1 MEAVHAAVEA
11 AGVEFIPENGG
22 DATEGAAG
30 MKDLVLAA
38 YRYGHNHS
46 YSYGYGYSHGGGW
59 SDWIA
64 HTVLSSIIH
73 AMIYRVV
80 FQLMHRLTLGEA
92 VVLVVVVIAVLVA
105 WGRSQ
110 DRRGW

>member
-1 MEAVHAAVEA
+1 
-11 AGVEFIPENGG
+11 
-22 DATEGAAG
+22 
-30 MKDLVLAA
+30 MKDLVLVA
-38 YRYGHNHS
+38 YRYGHIHS
-46 YSYGYGYSHGGGW
+46 DRSGYSYGYSHGGGW

-64 HTVLSSIIH
+64 HIVLSSIIH

-80 FQLMHRLTLGEA
+80 FHLMHRLTLGEA
-92 VVLVVVVIAVLVA
+92 VVLVVVVIAVLVT